1 MSNVK
6 SESQVIPRF
15 LIEDLTNVARGAR
28 VSITLDTNLSG
39 LQTRM
44 LGAFQLLME
53 SKHLCESC
61 CLERFWG
68 LKHNLVANHRQEK
81 WKRMCI

>member
-1 MSNVK
+1 M
-6 SESQVIPRF
+6 
-15 LIEDLTNVARGAR
+15 ARGAR

-39 LQTRM
+39 LQTRT

-61 CLERFWG
+61 CLERFGG
-68 LKHNLVANHRQEK
+68 LKQNLVAREVEEDVYLEAATERDSSCSVSFQYL
-81 WKRMCI
+81 

>member
-6 SESQVIPRF
+6 SESQVIPKF

-39 LQTRM
+39 LQTRS
-44 LGAFQLLME
+44 LPTFNG
-53 SKHLCESC
+53 
-61 CLERFWG
+61 
-68 LKHNLVANHRQEK
+68 V
-81 WKRMCI
+81 

>member
-6 SESQVIPRF
+6 SESQVISRF

-53 SKHLCESC
+53 SKHL
-61 CLERFWG
+61 
-68 LKHNLVANHRQEK
+68 
-81 WKRMCI
+81 